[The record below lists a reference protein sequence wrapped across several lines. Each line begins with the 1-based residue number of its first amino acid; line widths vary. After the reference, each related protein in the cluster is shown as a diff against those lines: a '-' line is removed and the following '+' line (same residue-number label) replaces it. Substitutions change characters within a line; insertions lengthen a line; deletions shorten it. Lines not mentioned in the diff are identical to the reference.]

1 MKLIIFLVLFLIFSL
16 TTVFGQVPKNKII
29 RNLAVGDRGNDV
41 KVLQELLAKEGLYPA
56 SLITG
61 FFGSLTSRAVA
72 RFQEKY
78 SSEILAPLGFS
89 KGTGFVGPS
98 TRNKIN
104 QLIEKSLSVIFS
116 KDLPLPGE
124 TITVKFLD
132 KKVSVEKAV
141 WNGKEVPF
149 FNFGGND
156 IVVLPIAVNLSPGF
170 YQLVVTLNNGDVF
183 TQNIRVGGKNFE
195 KIVLGQPK
203 DSPIKRE
210 ELAVKVQERKVDLD
224 KIFSE
229 KSPNI
234 FFSDAFVWPLDEKM
248 IISVPFGTIYKTG
261 SAEIKHMGVDLAAE
275 IGTPV
280 LAINDG
286 RVRKA
291 YFDPVYGNSIILDHG
306 RGIFSY
312 YIHLNE
318 IKTKE
323 DVLVKR
329 GEVIGTV
336 GQTGYA
342 TGPHLHLSIKVA
354 GISVDPINFI
364 STLH

>member
-1 MKLIIFLVLFLIFSL
+1 MKLIIFLVLFFIFAL
-16 TTVFGQVPKNKII
+16 TTVFGQVPKTKIT
-29 RNLAVGDRGNDV
+29 RNLKVGDRGDDV
-41 KVLQELLAKEGLYPA
+41 KVLQELLAKENLYPA

-61 FFGSLTSRAVA
+61 FFGSLTGRAVA

-78 SSEILAPLGFS
+78 SSEILKPLGFV

-104 QLIEKSLSVIFS
+104 QLVEKELPVIFS

-132 KKVSVEKAV
+132 KNVSVEKAV

-149 FNFGGND
+149 FNFRGND
-156 IVVLPIAVNLSPGF
+156 MVVLPIAVDLRPGF
-170 YQLVVTLNNGDVF
+170 YPLVVTLNNGNVF
-183 TQNIRVGGKNFE
+183 TQNVQVGSKNFE
-195 KIVLGQPK
+195 KIVLGPPK

-210 ELAVKVQERKVDLD
+210 ELAVKAQERKVDLD

-229 KSPNI
+229 KSSNI
-234 FFSDAFVWPLDEKM
+234 FFSDAFGWPFAEKT
-248 IISVPFGTIYKTG
+248 IISVSFGTVYKTG
-261 SAEIKHMGVDLAAE
+261 SAEIKHMGTDLATK

-286 RVRKA
+286 QVRKA

-312 YIHLNE
+312 YIHLDE

-323 DVLVKR
+323 DVLVKK
-329 GEVIGTV
+329 GEVIGTA

-342 TGPHLHLSIKVA
+342 TGPHLHFSVKVA

-364 STLH
+364 SALR